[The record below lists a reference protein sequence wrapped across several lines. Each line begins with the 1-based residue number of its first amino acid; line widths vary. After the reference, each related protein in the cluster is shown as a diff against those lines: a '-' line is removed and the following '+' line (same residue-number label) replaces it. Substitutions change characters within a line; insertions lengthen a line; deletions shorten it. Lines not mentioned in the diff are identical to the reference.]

1 MGWILDGVHR
11 IIQLPTKKCDKLID
25 KLRNMN
31 TCQKISLKEMQSI
44 QGKLQFASI
53 AIPLGKHLL
62 STGDLR
68 IAEAERNN
76 WKNIRIDKQLIE
88 YSKNWRA
95 LLHLMRSR
103 PSHVKELIR
112 NKEPTYQGFVDASK
126 WGVGGVWFGG
136 TQKLE
141 PVVWYFQ

>member
-1 MGWILDGVHR
+1 
-11 IIQLPTKKCDKLID
+11 
-25 KLRNMN
+25 MN

-44 QGKLQFASI
+44 QGKLQLASI
-53 AIPLGKHLL
+53 SILLGKPLL

-76 WKNIRIDKQLIE
+76 WKNIRIDKKLIE

-95 LLHLMRSR
+95 LLHLMRSI

-112 NKEPTYQGFVDASK
+112 NK
-126 WGVGGVWFGG
+126 
-136 TQKLE
+136 
-141 PVVWYFQ
+141 

>member
-1 MGWILDGVHR
+1 
-11 IIQLPTKKCDKLID
+11 
-25 KLRNMN
+25 MN
-31 TCQKISLKEMQSI
+31 SDQKVSAKEIQSI
-44 QGKLQFASI
+44 QGKSKFTYI
-53 AIPLGKHLL
+53 AIPLSKPLL

-76 WKNIRIDKQLIE
+76 WKNIIVDKQLIE

-112 NKEPTYQGFVDASK
+112 NKEPTYQDFLDASK

-141 PVVWYFQ
+141 PFVWYFQWPKEVEEQLYTDDKKNGTITISDL